1 MFNFTLSFL
10 HLTNIYRVLKEQETG
25 LNAVE
30 GAEMIQNLIMYGLSY
45 RTHYTLDQREDR
57 QINNYNVTGAEID
70 RCTAQCVEERKRALI
85 IRLHC

>member
-1 MFNFTLSFL
+1 MYGGNWTGKIGKKWEGNIVMFNFTLSFL

-57 QINNYNVTGAEID
+57 
-70 RCTAQCVEERKRALI
+70 
-85 IRLHC
+85 